1 MTLRKLYKEFITILD
16 ASFLTED
23 VSLHYITTLS
33 SKHGIADVMKHLR
46 SPDYKI
52 KSQEFIDVVE
62 GPMSLAVIVETKLE
76 FINGG
81 GPYLPSLDSNFITD
95 RTVNLPI
102 IHFISFN
109 TDLKIQQIRLNW
121 DQGALL
127 KLVDVIGKT
136 GRNWPINDGMD
147 QVKLI
152 TSSVGLIKTLN
163 STTGPQ
169 VNENDKKDRS
179 NTTNPTRDPHASLH
193 LFLTYEDETHR
204 TPSAAVLS
212 RSSAKPPQ
220 RDIKELFADL
230 DLEAES
236 PGNIEVNVRNRLKKP
251 VNSNAIAKNFG
262 PSRLFDMDEAPIFS
276 PEKSRNPTKF
286 KHFEFSNGAPNEER
300 SSPHMPSKTI
310 KHNSQWNFEDFVT
323 PQKIIPSKTL
333 RANEVRHW
341 GTSDD
346 EVLDSPERVKK
357 VDRPRK
363 NTQAQFDFQ
372 DDDSHEENYAPV
384 IGRCRGQA
392 QNNGLSLY
400 RDLFDEQDG
409 SAVQMHESNIPS
421 HANIK
426 DRQKDFESHFIM
438 SDRSPDIPPV
448 ERMSQDRAKVVM
460 AMDSS
465 GSFNHSQTH
474 KENVPSTTY
483 SSRNGGSGR
492 PLAESTNIMNNKTNG
507 IKTDGDGMGGRK
519 GVTRSWDIGDDSDGE
534 QGEMKMPPNNRTGQK
549 AARAQTSGGDFWDF

>member
-1 MTLRKLYKEFITILD
+1 MALRKLYKDFLMMLD

-23 VSLHYITTLS
+23 VSYHYITTLS
-33 SKHGIADVMKHLR
+33 STHGKTAVMKHLK
-46 SPDYKI
+46 SPDFKI
-52 KSQEFIDVVE
+52 KGQEFIDVVE

-81 GPYLPSLDSNFITD
+81 GPYLPTLDDNFITD
-95 RTVNLPI
+95 RTVNIPI

-109 TDLKIQQIRLNW
+109 TSLKIQQIRLNW

-136 GRNWPINDGMD
+136 GRNWPISDGMD

-152 TSSVGLIKTLN
+152 TSSVESLKTIN
-163 STTGPQ
+163 STTSPQ
-169 VNENDKKDRS
+169 AYDNEKKERL
-179 NTTNPTRDPHASLH
+179 NATNPTRDPHAPYIS
-193 LFLTYEDETHR
+193 FQR
-204 TPSAAVLS
+204 
-212 RSSAKPPQ
+212 
-220 RDIKELFADL
+220 RDIQELFGDL

-236 PGNIEVNVRNRLKKP
+236 PGNGELYVRNRLKKP
-251 VNSNAIAKNFG
+251 VNTNAIAKNFG
-262 PSRLFDMDEAPIFS
+262 PSRLFDKDEPPIYS
-276 PEKSRNPTKF
+276 PEKSKNPTKF

-310 KHNSQWNFEDFVT
+310 KHESQWNFDDFVT

-333 RANEVRHW
+333 RANEIRHW

-346 EVLDSPERVKK
+346 EVLESPERVKK

-363 NTQAQFDFQ
+363 NIQAHFDFP
-372 DDDSHEENYAPV
+372 DDDSHEEHYAPV

-392 QNNGLSLY
+392 HNNGLGLY

-409 SAVQMHESNIPS
+409 SAVRMHELNIPS
-421 HANIK
+421 HANVK
-426 DRQKDFESHFIM
+426 DRQKDFEAHFIM
-438 SDRSPDIPPV
+438 SDKSPGTTPT
-448 ERMSQDRAKVVM
+448 ERITQDRAKLVR

-465 GSFNHSQTH
+465 WSSHDHSQTL
-474 KENVPSTTY
+474 KENIPATIY
-483 SSRNGGSGR
+483 SPRNGGPGQ
-492 PLAESTNIMNNKTNG
+492 PLAESTNIINKRPNG

-519 GVTRSWDIGDDSDGE
+519 GLTRSWDIGDDSDGE
-534 QGEMKMPPNNRTGQK
+534 PSEIKKVIKHRTGQQ
-549 AARAQTSGGDFWDF
+549 AQTSGGGFWDF